1 MGAMRA
7 AIGDAILTSLWV
19 FSTPMMGILTPII
32 ATYVGVQAKS
42 LAGLFITTILASG
55 LVLTFRLIDRKVL
68 GGASFNP
75 STTVSFYAAGLK
87 PDSSLISMAV
97 QFPAQAAGGLVGAKA
112 ILQVLPSQYKQKLKG
127 PSLKVDLLTGVIAE
141 ASLTL
146 GLSFAILFIV
156 LRGPKN
162 PLIKVWL
169 IAVATVGLVVAGSGY
184 TGPSMN
190 PANAFG
196 WAFVNNQHNTWEHFY
211 VYWIGSFTG
220 ATLAGWLYRFLF
232 ILPIKQKKA

>member
-1 MGAMRA
+1 MRA

-19 FSTPMMGILTPII
+19 FSAPMMGILTPII
-32 ATYVGVQAKS
+32 ATYVGVQPKS
-42 LAGLFITTILASG
+42 LAGLFITTMLATT
-55 LVLTFRLIDRKVL
+55 LVLIFRLLDKAL

-87 PDSSLISMAV
+87 PDSSLASMAV

-112 ILQVLPSQYKQKLKG
+112 ILQVMPSQYKHRLKG
-127 PSLKVDLLTGVIAE
+127 PSLKVDLLTGVVAE
-141 ASLTL
+141 AALSL

-162 PLIKVWL
+162 PLLKVWL
-169 IAVATVGLVVAGSGY
+169 IAVATVGMVVAGSGY

-220 ATLAGWLYRFLF
+220 ATLAGWIYRFLF

>member
-1 MGAMRA
+1 MGLMRV

-19 FSTPMMGILTPII
+19 FSAPMMGILTPII
-32 ATYVGVQAKS
+32 ATYLGVQAKS
-42 LAGLFITTILASG
+42 LAGLFITTLLATS
-55 LVLTFRLIDRKVL
+55 LVLIFQLIGKVL

-87 PDSSLISMAV
+87 HNSSLISMAV

-112 ILQVLPSQYKQKLKG
+112 ILQVLPSQYKQRLRG

-141 ASLTL
+141 AALTL
-146 GLSFAILFIV
+146 GLSFAILLIM

-162 PLIKVWL
+162 PLVKVWL
-169 IAVATVGLVVAGSGY
+169 VAVATVGLVVAGSGY

-220 ATLAGWLYRFLF
+220 ATVAGWIYRFLF
-232 ILPIKQKKA
+232 VLPIKQKKA